1 MLHSTTEQNSR
12 RITEKGQSTLRISL
26 SLTRGNQITPSRA
39 WGRWLQSWETSCG
52 QGQGWDWGRGGLG

>member
-12 RITEKGQSTLRISL
+12 RITKKGQSTLRISL

-39 WGRWLQSWETSCG
+39 WGHWLQS
-52 QGQGWDWGRGGLG
+52 